1 MRGVIATMRKLI
13 VYYSRFFLTALA
25 TVAFGE
31 RQQ

>member
-1 MRGVIATMRKLI
+1 MKTMHKLMR
-13 VYYSRFFLTALA
+13 YYARYFLTALA